1 MDFTLYLCCFLP
13 LIILF
18 ITNWRGQQQAIHH
31 IKRTK
36 KKKETMYML
45 ELAKQFIGQDCIIY
59 FLGSSTVSGVIKEI
73 SESGNAIL
81 IENGKDID
89 LVNLEF
95 VTRIR
100 KYPLNKKGKR
110 KELILD

>member
-1 MDFTLYLCCFLP
+1 MDFTLYLCCFL
-13 LIILF
+13 LIIVL
-18 ITNWRGQQQAIHH
+18 ITNWRGEQQAIHH
-31 IKRTK
+31 IKRK
-36 KKKETMYML
+36 KSKKETTYML

-59 FLGSSTVSGVIKEI
+59 FLGSSTVSGIIKEI

-81 IENGKDID
+81 IENGTDVD

-110 KELILD
+110 KEIVLD

>member
-1 MDFTLYLCCFLP
+1 
-13 LIILF
+13 
-18 ITNWRGQQQAIHH
+18 
-31 IKRTK
+31 
-36 KKKETMYML
+36 ML

-59 FLGSSTVSGVIKEI
+59 FLGGTTVNGIIKEI

-81 IENGKDID
+81 IANGKDID

-110 KELILD
+110 KEIVLD

>member
-1 MDFTLYLCCFLP
+1 MDLTFYLCCLLP
-13 LIILF
+13 LIIVL
-18 ITNWRGQQQAIHH
+18 ITNLRGEQQAIQH
-31 IKRTK
+31 IKRK
-36 KKKETMYML
+36 RKSKESIYML

-59 FLGSSTVSGVIKEI
+59 FLGTSTVSGVIKEI

-81 IENGKDID
+81 IENGKDVD
-89 LVNLEF
+89 LINLEF

-110 KELILD
+110 KEIVLD

>member
-1 MDFTLYLCCFLP
+1 MDYFTYFCCFLP
-13 LIILF
+13 LVIIF
-18 ITNWRGQQQAIHH
+18 INNWRGEQQAIQH
-31 IKRTK
+31 IKNK
-36 KKKETMYML
+36 KKKETTYML

-81 IENGKDID
+81 IENGKDVD

-110 KELILD
+110 KEIVLD